1 MTKYRE
7 ITNISRV
14 TDMILICRKQRYLK
28 RRSDT
33 IPIISI
39 SAIYHGIFRYIDP
52 PLMHWLTS
60 IDGLNFIQIGPPA
73 AKIWRLINFQDGS
86 RGGAL
91 LLPVSYLMMLHS
103 AKGQN
108 LSANQISST
117 YLNSRLRCKYF
128 RFGKKQT
135 SAILEFYFRFRDVC
149 DRQLRLSGGGH
160 TAHSTARTRRQASD
174 QLKLFLTNL
183 GLS

>member
-14 TDMILICRKQRYLK
+14 TDMILIYRKQRYLK

-128 RFGKKQT
+128 RFGKKNKRPPYWNSISGFVT
-135 SAILEFYFRFRDVC
+135 SVIDSWDCQEAVTLLT
-149 DRQLRLSGGGH
+149 QLHAL
-160 TAHSTARTRRQASD
+160 D
-174 QLKLFLTNL
+174 DKLQIN
-183 GLS
+183 